1 MKNVKHK
8 NAKNDKKPS
17 PKTNYDA
24 YREAEKHAKPIIDDF
39 ETKKSNFWKNAAI
52 ILTLLS
58 IYLMALLYAYDRG
71 FYAVYK
77 IPVNYTNVDI
87 RRFLPLLVSGLG
99 VSVYVGYYVGSIKFD
114 RMYKMNTYKFFR
126 VLWGSSILMTIL
138 SQYIKN
144 VVLCIVL
151 SVGIPT
157 IIEVFFYLSKKIHI
171 KEEELTPATYKMKVE
186 DYVADRLLFFYM
198 KPVVAG
204 MIILIIAAPFCGQY
218 IAMHKTKYETLK
230 INNRDYV
237 IVATVGD
244 NAYIEAVEVK
254 DECAI
259 IHTDEYMRITINDH
273 TIKIADYKNVDI
285 D

>member
-1 MKNVKHK
+1 MKHK
-8 NAKNDKKPS
+8 KAKTDKKPT

-24 YREAEKHAKPIIDDF
+24 HREAEVLTKPVIDDF
-39 ETKKSNFWKNAAI
+39 ETKKSDFWKNAAI

-71 FYAVYK
+71 LYAVYK

-87 RRFLPLLVSGLG
+87 RRFLPLLVSSVG
-99 VSVYVGYYVGSIKFD
+99 VSVYIGYYIGSLKFD
-114 RMYKMNTYKFFR
+114 RMHKNNPFKFLR
-126 VLWGSSILMTIL
+126 VLWGSAILMTIL

-151 SVGIPT
+151 SVVIPT
-157 IIEVFFYLSKKIHI
+157 IIEVVFYLSKNIKI

-198 KPVVAG
+198 RPVVAV
-204 MIILIIAAPFCGQY
+204 MIILIIVAPFCGQF
-218 IAMHKTKYETLK
+218 IARHKTIYETLK

-237 IVATVGD
+237 IVSTVGD

-259 IHTDEYMRITINDH
+259 IHTDEYMRISINDH
-273 TIKIADYKNVDI
+273 TFKIIEYKKVDI